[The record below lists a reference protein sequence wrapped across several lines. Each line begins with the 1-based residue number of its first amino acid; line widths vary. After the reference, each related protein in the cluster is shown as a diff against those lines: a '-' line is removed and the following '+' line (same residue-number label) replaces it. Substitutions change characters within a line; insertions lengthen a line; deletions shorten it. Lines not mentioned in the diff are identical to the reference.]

1 MENGP
6 FEDVCPIENKDI
18 PIAMLVYQR
27 SKSKILFSYPVIYQ
41 SPRGI
46 LTQLRPSQLIMA
58 ADIPI
63 AFVLK
68 VGGERSLG
76 NRDDLW
82 APLK

>member
-41 SPRGI
+41 SPPQI
-46 LTQLRPSQLIMA
+46 TNHH
-58 ADIPI
+58 
-63 AFVLK
+63 
-68 VGGERSLG
+68 GESSP
-76 NRDDLW
+76 N
-82 APLK
+82 A